1 MRVIGIDPGATG
13 ALVMLEDGT
22 PIEWM
27 EMPVVK
33 IGSTTRVNAS
43 AVADFLQESLAWHVF
58 VESVHSMPKQGVA
71 SSFNFG
77 HNVGTIM
84 GVLGALRI
92 PHTLVTPQAW
102 KKAAGLIG
110 TDKDAALDGTQQE
123 GQGPSTGR
131 RCTDCEARIVMNYWP
146 GTKIIKSRGNAFDW
160 RNSTSKVTNTKEFKL
175 SQHSTLANAGAGT
188 DRKKSFTIY
197 SKAKATK

>member
-13 ALVMLEDGT
+13 ALVMLEDGV
-22 PIEWM
+22 PIEWE

-43 AVADFLQESLAWHVF
+43 AVADFLQCSLAAHVF
-58 VESVHSMPKQGVA
+58 VEAVHSMPKQGVA

-110 TDKDAALDGTQQE
+110 TDKDASRARALQL
-123 GQGPSTGR
+123 
-131 RCTDCEARIVMNYWP
+131 WP
-146 GTKIIKSRGNAFDW
+146 DW
-160 RNSTSKVTNTKEFKL
+160 SELNK
-175 SQHSTLANAGAGT
+175 
-188 DRKKSFTIY
+188 
-197 SKAKATK
+197 KAKGQALADAALIARHASS